1 MKPTNS
7 ASTNPAA
14 RSISRYRSEQHF
26 RVAIRRSHEP
36 VHLVDRLVLNVLATQ
51 LTGAARLLARM
62 HHGKVNAYVTYV
74 LGTLIVLLVLS
85 VALSK

>member
-1 MKPTNS
+1 M
-7 ASTNPAA
+7 
-14 RSISRYRSEQHF
+14 
-26 RVAIRRSHEP
+26 
-36 VHLVDRLVLNVLATQ
+36 VDRLVLNVLATQ